1 MPELDDWDTAWCRAK
16 PNNRR
21 KSSSLCC
28 HTLAYIST
36 SQPVP
41 DLAETCWNHYSFHKA
56 SNDFTTFN
64 IWNQD
69 DESRLGTNYESNR
82 CLLLLFSVCI
92 WLKFELARVVGSVD
106 LLNSLQ
112 LCQDQHWK
120 MSIQGNTVHNIAR
133 LWIMII
139 NSKHSHNSLSHI
151 YIYIKLYI
159 YHSWESKTGGLQRM
173 WSKRVVRHSQ
183 VRNEQHQTTNLT
195 ILDHTWRYLRGK
207 HLSTCSFHVL
217 SIWQKT
223 RPIMSHRFP
232 KRLGLKKFHCQ
243 RPVHSI
249 LLREV
254 EDCLTRRWSD
264 VKAMLSG
271 TKRHKRSVRTR
282 MNNIYIY

>member
-16 PNNRR
+16 PNNSR

-120 MSIQGNTVHNIAR
+120 ISIQGNTVHNIAR

-151 YIYIKLYI
+151 YI
-159 YHSWESKTGGLQRM
+159 
-173 WSKRVVRHSQ
+173 
-183 VRNEQHQTTNLT
+183 
-195 ILDHTWRYLRGK
+195 
-207 HLSTCSFHVL
+207 
-217 SIWQKT
+217 
-223 RPIMSHRFP
+223 
-232 KRLGLKKFHCQ
+232 
-243 RPVHSI
+243 
-249 LLREV
+249 
-254 EDCLTRRWSD
+254 
-264 VKAMLSG
+264 
-271 TKRHKRSVRTR
+271 
-282 MNNIYIY
+282 

>member
-16 PNNRR
+16 PSNRR

-28 HTLAYIST
+28 HTLAHIST

-64 IWNQD
+64 IWNQG
-69 DESRLGTNYESNR
+69 DESRLGTNYASNR
-82 CLLLLFSVCI
+82 CLLLLFSVCT

-120 MSIQGNTVHNIAR
+120 VSIQRSTVHNIAK
-133 LWIMII
+133 LWIMMIY
-139 NSKHSHNSLSHI
+139 SKHSHNSLI
-151 YIYIKLYI
+151 YI
-159 YHSWESKTGGLQRM
+159 YHSWDSKTGGLQKI

-183 VRNEQHQTTNLT
+183 VRNEQHQTTSLM

-207 HLSTCSFHVL
+207 HLST
-217 SIWQKT
+217 WQKT

-232 KRLGLKKFHCQ
+232 KRLGLKQFHCQ

-254 EDCLTRRWSD
+254 EDCLTSE
-264 VKAMLSG
+264 AML
-271 TKRHKRSVRTR
+271 KRC
-282 MNNIYIY
+282 